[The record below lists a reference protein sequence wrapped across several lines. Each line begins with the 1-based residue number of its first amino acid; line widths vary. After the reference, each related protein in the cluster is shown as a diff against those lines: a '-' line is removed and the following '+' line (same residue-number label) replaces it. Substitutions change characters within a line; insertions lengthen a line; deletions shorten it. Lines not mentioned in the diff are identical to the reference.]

1 MSERTELA
9 KGFTVRDY
17 RQAVKDQNA
26 AAIAD
31 AIRRRFRERYL
42 CEDLKATTWNDPRW
56 KKVRHKM
63 DAIADH
69 CTVKP

>member
-1 MSERTELA
+1 MSDKTELA
-9 KGFTVRDY
+9 KGFTVSDY

-42 CEDLKATTWNDPRW
+42 TPIKALF
-56 KKVRHKM
+56 M
-63 DAIADH
+63 
-69 CTVKP
+69 TVWRSSSRSVESSFGIHQGRSA